1 LKKYERIAGTVTREE
16 TYRKLCEEL
25 IEVEE
30 LCAVMAHLHAA
41 ESDTSRAQL
50 LATGWRGMPKMI
62 HLIRDQVS
70 KLAAGKLLRH

>member
-1 LKKYERIAGTVTREE
+1 MKKYERTAGTVTREE

-41 ESDTSRAQL
+41 ESNTSRGQL
-50 LATGWRGMPKMI
+50 LATGWRGMSQMI
-62 HLIRDQVS
+62 HLIRDQVA
-70 KLAAGKLLRH
+70 KLAAGKLLRR

>member
-1 LKKYERIAGTVTREE
+1 MRKYERTAGTVTRDE

-30 LCAVMAHLHAA
+30 LCAVMSHLHAA
-41 ESDTSRAQL
+41 EDATSRGQL
-50 LATGWRGMPKMI
+50 LATGWRGMSQMI

>member
-1 LKKYERIAGTVTREE
+1 MKKYERVAGVMTREE

-30 LCAVMAHLHAA
+30 LCAMMAHLHAA
-41 ESDTSRAQL
+41 EDSTARGQL
-50 LATGWRGMPKMI
+50 MATGWRAMSQMI
-62 HLIRDQVS
+62 HLIRDQVV

>member
-1 LKKYERIAGTVTREE
+1 MKKYERTAGAVTREE

-41 ESDTSRAQL
+41 ESDTAKAQL
-50 LATGWRGMPKMI
+50 LATGWRGMSQMI

>member
-50 LATGWRGMPKMI
+50 LAIGWRGMSQMI

>member
-1 LKKYERIAGTVTREE
+1 MKKYERTAGTVTREE

-41 ESDTSRAQL
+41 ESDTSKAQL
-50 LATGWRGMPKMI
+50 LATGWRGMSQMI
-62 HLIRDQVS
+62 HLVRDQVS